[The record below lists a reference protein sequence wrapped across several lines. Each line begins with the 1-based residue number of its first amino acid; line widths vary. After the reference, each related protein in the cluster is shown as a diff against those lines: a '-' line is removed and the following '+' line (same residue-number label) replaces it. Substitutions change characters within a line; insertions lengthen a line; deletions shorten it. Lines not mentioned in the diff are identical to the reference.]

1 MLDSILDSTGRP
13 YSDEDTRKILL
24 GWKTERPDTVGL
36 YLYRDFREWPHRL
49 VPVKYGA
56 WELGQNPE
64 WLYCGSKPI
73 KNFEDGWWFGPILQS
88 PERNW

>member
-1 MLDSILDSTGRP
+1 MLDNLLDSTGRP
-13 YSDEDTRKILL
+13 YSDEDARKILL

-56 WELGQNPE
+56 WELGQI
-64 WLYCGSKPI
+64 G
-73 KNFEDGWWFGPILQS
+73 
-88 PERNW
+88 RAHV